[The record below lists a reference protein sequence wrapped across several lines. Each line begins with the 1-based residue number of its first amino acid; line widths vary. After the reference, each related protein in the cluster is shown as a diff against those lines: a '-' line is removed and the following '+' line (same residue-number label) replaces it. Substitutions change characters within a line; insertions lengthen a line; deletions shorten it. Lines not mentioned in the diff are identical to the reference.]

1 LIAMAYDIL
10 KSIGLKKIV
19 LRVGNLDI
27 LRRFLDGIGA
37 NDSEMMRL
45 IDKKDFESIEARIGN
60 DFPKFKK
67 FIETGEIDKIEY
79 PEAKRMKEIM
89 AFLDEFSVP
98 YNLDLSIAR
107 GLDYYIG
114 IVFEIDAPTLG
125 AEKQI
130 AGGGEYNLVTLLG
143 GRHVPTAGFAIGFDR
158 ILIAMENEG
167 FKFPLSEKPVYVAYM
182 QGMVKEAIKVARM
195 LRDHGIATSMDLMA
209 RNISKSLEYANRKG
223 MRFAVIVAPEEW
235 KNGKVVVKDMKEGS
249 QKEVEIEKITEK
261 L

>member
-1 LIAMAYDIL
+1 M
-10 KSIGLKKIV
+10 
-19 LRVGNLDI
+19 
-27 LRRFLDGIGA
+27 
-37 NDSEMMRL
+37 
-45 IDKKDFESIEARIGN
+45 
-60 DFPKFKK
+60 
-67 FIETGEIDKIEY
+67 
-79 PEAKRMKEIM
+79 
-89 AFLDEFSVP
+89 
-98 YNLDLSIAR
+98 
-107 GLDYYIG
+107 
-114 IVFEIDAPTLG
+114 
-125 AEKQI
+125 
-130 AGGGEYNLVTLLG
+130 
-143 GRHVPTAGFAIGFDR
+143 PTAGFAIGFDR